1 MSGIETRPWDIAEH
15 LDSEEM
21 IAAYLSVVFQD
32 GDAAEIRDALGHVAR
47 AKGMSGIAAQAG
59 ITREALYR
67 ALGKDGNPTLDTL
80 LGVVK
85 ALGVKLSVAA

>member
-1 MSGIETRPWDIAEH
+1 MNGIETRPWDIAEH
-15 LDSEEM
+15 LDSDEM
-21 IAAYLSVVFQD
+21 IAAYLSQVFED
-32 GDAAEIRDALGHVAR
+32 GDAAEIRAALGHVAR
-47 AKGMSGIAAQAG
+47 AKGMAGIAADAG

-85 ALGVKLSVAA
+85 ALGVRLTVTA

>member
-1 MSGIETRPWDIAEH
+1 MLDTRPFDIAEY

-21 IAAYLSVVFQD
+21 ITSYLAAVFQD
-32 GDAAEIRDALGHVAR
+32 GDAAEIREALGHVAR
-47 AKGMSGIAAQAG
+47 AKGMAGIAEQAG
-59 ITREALYR
+59 VTREALYR